1 MLVPEEK
8 KYTSKQVLDHV
19 WFKNTADNPLNQL
32 GFTINFF
39 VDYTQDSNMKKMS
52 LIFIASRLDENEI
65 NNLKK
70 VFRAFDK
77 GKDGQISYGE
87 FKLRLTQLK

>member
-8 KYTSKQVLDHV
+8 RYTAKQVLDHV
-19 WFKNTADNPLNQL
+19 WSKNEPDNPLNQL

-39 VDYTQDSNMKKMS
+39 VDYTQDSNMKKIS
-52 LIFIASRLDENEI
+52 LIFISSRLVENET

-70 VFRAFDK
+70 VFTAFDK
-77 GKDGQISYGE
+77 GKMDKIVMGI
-87 FKLRLTQLK
+87 